1 MQPIQPTQPIQPMQ
15 PIQPIQPTQL
25 TKTVICTYPNF
36 RCECKS
42 CDEESAYEA
51 KNPPKIVIRNFFIKK

>member
-1 MQPIQPTQPIQPMQ
+1 MESTGSIQATQPTQPK
-15 PIQPIQPTQL
+15 QL
-25 TKTVICTYPNF
+25 TKTVRCTYPDL

-51 KNPPKIVIRNFFIKK
+51 KNPPKIVIRDFFIKK